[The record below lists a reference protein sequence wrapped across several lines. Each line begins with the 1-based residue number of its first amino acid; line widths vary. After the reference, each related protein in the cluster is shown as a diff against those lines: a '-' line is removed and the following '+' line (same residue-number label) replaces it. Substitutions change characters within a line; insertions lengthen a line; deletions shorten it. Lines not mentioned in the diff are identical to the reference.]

1 MNVRRV
7 GARRTK
13 IVATIGPASATVPV
27 IERLLRAGLD
37 VARLNLSHG
46 SQRDHAAAVRD
57 LRRVAR
63 RLGVSVGLLV
73 DLPGPKYR
81 TGKLSTDRVT
91 LKRGARVVLT
101 TESIVGDAQR
111 FSVSLP
117 ELPQD
122 VKPGN
127 TILIDDGRIQLVVSG
142 KRGREVTCHV
152 SVGGELTAGRGL
164 VVPGIKSHHPFVNAA
179 LLEHLDFALRQRPD
193 YIALS
198 FVSTAADV
206 NRVRQLIQEQ
216 GAAVPLISKIERGQ
230 AVKNFDEIL
239 AASDAVMVAR
249 GDLGVDIPLERLP
262 LVQKDIIRRCNRA
275 GKPVITATEMLE
287 SMISSVRPT
296 RAEVSDVANA
306 ILDGTDAT
314 MLSAETSVGKYPVQS
329 VRTMAKVARET
340 EATLPY
346 EALLQARGAWL
357 EHTTDELI
365 SYNAVHTAQALE
377 AAAIVAFSRSGSTAG
392 RVAKYRPRVP
402 ILALTPNPEVVTRL
416 KLRWGVTGLLIET
429 QKSVADLFQTG
440 VSLARQ
446 HGLARS
452 GDLLVITGGLP
463 IGEAGSTNLL
473 KVERVP

>member
-1 MNVRRV
+1 MSLRRA
-7 GARRTK
+7 GKRRTK
-13 IVATIGPASATVPV
+13 IVATIGPASAGAPV
-27 IERLLRAGLD
+27 LERLLRAGLD
-37 VARLNLSHG
+37 VMRLNLSHG
-46 SQRDHAAAVRD
+46 SHREHAAVVRD

-63 RLGVSVGLLV
+63 QLDASVGLLV

-81 TGKLSTDRVT
+81 TGKLVTDRVT

-101 TESIVGDAQR
+101 TENIVGDAER

-117 ELPQD
+117 ELPRD

-127 TILIDDGRIQLVVSG
+127 TILIDDGRIHLVVSS
-142 KRGREVTCHV
+142 KKGREVTCHV
-152 SVGGELTAGRGL
+152 AVGGELTAGRGL
-164 VVPGIKSHHPFVNAA
+164 VVPGLKSQHPFISAA
-179 LLEHLDFALRQRPD
+179 LLENLDFALRQRPD

-198 FVSTAADV
+198 FVSSAADV
-206 NRVRQLIQEQ
+206 NRVRKIMREKN
-216 GAAVPLISKIERGQ
+216 AVVPLISKIERGQ

-287 SMISSVRPT
+287 SMITSSRPT

-314 MLSAETSVGKYPVQS
+314 MLSAETSVGRYPVQA

-340 EATLPY
+340 ETTLPY
-346 EALLQARGAWL
+346 EALLTARGAWL

-365 SYNAVHTAQALE
+365 SYNAVHTAQALG
-377 AAAIVAFSRSGSTAG
+377 AAAIVAFSQSGITAG
-392 RVAKYRPRVP
+392 RVAKYRPGVP
-402 ILALTPNPEVVTRL
+402 ILAITPHPEVVTRL

-429 QKSVADLFQTG
+429 PASVAALFETG
-440 VSLARQ
+440 VRLARE

-452 GDLLVITGGLP
+452 GDRLVITGGLP

>member
-1 MNVRRV
+1 MSLRRA
-7 GARRTK
+7 GGRRTK

-37 VARLNLSHG
+37 VVRLNLSHG
-46 SQRDHAAAVRD
+46 SQREHAAAVRD
-57 LRRVAR
+57 LRRVAQ
-63 RLGVSVGLLV
+63 RLDVSVGLLV

-81 TGKLSTDRVT
+81 TGKLSTDSVT
-91 LKRGARVVLT
+91 LKRGATVVLT
-101 TESIVGDAQR
+101 TESIVGDASR

-122 VKPGN
+122 VKRGN
-127 TILIDDGRIQLVVSG
+127 TILINDGRIQLVVSS
-142 KRGREVTCHV
+142 KRGREVTCQV
-152 SVGGELTAGRGL
+152 TVGGELTQGRGL
-164 VVPGIKSHHPFVNAA
+164 VVPGLKSRHPFVSPELREN
-179 LLEHLDFALRQRPD
+179 LDFALRQRPD

-198 FVSTAADV
+198 FVSSAADV
-206 NRVRQLIQEQ
+206 NRVRKLIQAQ
-216 GAAVPLISKIERGQ
+216 GADVPLISKIERGQ

-239 AASDAVMVAR
+239 AASDGVMVAR

-262 LVQKDIIRRCNRA
+262 LVQKDIIRRCNQA

-287 SMISSVRPT
+287 SMITSVRPT

-314 MLSAETSVGKYPVQS
+314 MLSAETSVGKYPVQA

-340 EATLPY
+340 EAALPY
-346 EALLQARGAWL
+346 DAQLRARGAWL

-365 SYNAVHTAQALE
+365 SYNAVHTAQTLG
-377 AAAIVAFSRSGSTAG
+377 AAAIVAFSQSGVTAG

-402 ILALTPNPEVVTRL
+402 ILAITPHPEVVTRL
-416 KLRWGVTGLLIET
+416 KLRWGVTGALIQTPE
-429 QKSVADLFQTG
+429 SVAALFETG
-440 VSLARQ
+440 VNLARQ

-463 IGEAGSTNLL
+463 IGVAGSTNLL